1 MSDFSKASTLD
12 SHESRPEKLHGVQE
26 DLAVTGDGLMAVGL
40 DAGVPSSCAQPHLQL
55 GTVHT
60 LPVRQ
65 KAGLHVA
72 LGAVDSAGCCS
83 VIPGA
88 TGRTDG
94 ESGGRTC

>member
-1 MSDFSKASTLD
+1 MGSRKTLQ
-12 SHESRPEKLHGVQE
+12 SLVVGSWH
-26 DLAVTGDGLMAVGL
+26 VGL
-40 DAGVPSSCAQPHLQL
+40 DVGVPSSCAPPHLQL

-65 KAGLHVA
+65 KAGLHPA
-72 LGAVDSAGCCS
+72 LGVVDRAGCCS